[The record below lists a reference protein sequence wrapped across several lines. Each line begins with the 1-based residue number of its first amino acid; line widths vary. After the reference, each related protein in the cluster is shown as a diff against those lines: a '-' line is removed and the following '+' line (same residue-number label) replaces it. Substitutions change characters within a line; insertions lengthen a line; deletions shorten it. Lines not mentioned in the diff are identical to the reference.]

1 MQGIFKI
8 PLPDYFVFAKF
19 CIVYR
24 VVSSNKNQLPNS
36 GRLIHFTILYF
47 PILV

>member
-19 CIVYR
+19 YIVYQ
-24 VVSSNKNQLPNS
+24 VVIGKPKRQHQLQ
-36 GRLIHFTILYF
+36 GYLQLH
-47 PILV
+47 